1 MPTEPDLQIEL
12 PLSETTFFLLLS
24 LASGPKH
31 GYAIM
36 KEVESVSEG
45 RVAFSTG
52 TLYGAIKRLLEY
64 DWIERTDDPEADTT
78 SRERKA
84 YALTKLGRRI
94 LAADVA
100 RMRALVKATRHFA
113 LETEK

>member
-1 MPTEPDLQIEL
+1 MITDQDLQVEL

-36 KEVESVSEG
+36 KEVKAVSEG
-45 RVAFSTG
+45 RVVFSAG
-52 TLYGAIKRLLEY
+52 TLYGALKRLLEY
-64 DWIERTDDPEADTT
+64 EWIERTDDPNADTA
-78 SRERKA
+78 SHERKA
-84 YALTKLGRRI
+84 YSLTKLGRRI

-100 RMRALVKATRHFA
+100 RMRALVKVTRNFA
-113 LETEK
+113 LE